1 MSRHS
6 TDDARFLE
14 LLERW
19 LTGAFTAADEREL
32 HALLDGDAFRR
43 EAWSGF
49 LALPEAEHAVQLA
62 HIRRR
67 LRGASPTRRRS
78 LLLWMSAAAA
88 VLVLVATAV
97 LFWPQAD
104 QTTATAL
111 RESDAE
117 AFPLSD
123 TLPDRLAAQDA
134 AEAPAPYRSAPKS
147 TSPPPAAPLGEAAP
161 AIADVAA
168 QDDHYV
174 AAGKQDA
181 DTSTASEPAVAY
193 EAAPPA
199 RQEEVLRAAP
209 ARPAAGP
216 PPADTP
222 VKTVATETGKPA
234 PTASARKKRDSMA
247 AQELAKPAAPIPV
260 AAEPVGGWEKFQ
272 TLVRQQARLTEAA
285 RANNIRGIVRLEFTV
300 GPDGQPVDM
309 KRLQS
314 LGYGCDEV
322 AERLVRAFEWMPAGA
337 RATAEVPF
345 EQ

>member
-14 LLERW
+14 LVERW

-32 HALLDGDAFRR
+32 HALLDGDAFRQ

-49 LALPEAEHAVQLA
+49 LALPEAEHEVQLA

-67 LRGASPTRRRS
+67 LRGASPNRRQS

-111 RESDAE
+111 RESDVE
-117 AFPLSD
+117 ALVLPD
-123 TLPDRLAAQDA
+123 TLADLLAAQDA
-134 AEAPAPYRSAPKS
+134 AEAPASYRSAAQS
-147 TSPPPAAPLGEAAP
+147 TVPPPAAPLGEAAP

-174 AAGKQDA
+174 AAEKQ
-181 DTSTASEPAVAY
+181 TAPEVVVAY
-193 EAAPPA
+193 ETDPSA

-209 ARPAAGP
+209 ALPAAGP

-222 VKTVATETGKPA
+222 AKVAATETGKPA
-234 PTASARKKRDSMA
+234 PAASARKKRDSVA
-247 AQELAKPAAPIPV
+247 AKELAKPVTPAPAPV
-260 AAEPVGGWEKFQ
+260 AAEPVGGWETFQ

-337 RATAEVPF
+337 RAVAEVPF